1 MHLRP
6 GSRGIN
12 LHSGWAMAVGGM
24 IGGGIYTL
32 AGVILGVAGPM
43 AWLSLLLGC
52 VLALVTVRSYYH
64 LTMRLGKEGV
74 PVTLLVRQGHPRRAV
89 LVSWWLIFV
98 YVLAMGVYAFT
109 FGHYLGRALGLS
121 SFAIALCT
129 IGLVTILVCIN
140 LIGIKEPAGV
150 QITAVWIE
158 LLILATLATI
168 GFIHWNP
175 RNLTAGVPAGSLSGV
190 VSGMAATF
198 IAFEGFEMIA
208 YDYRE
213 LEAPRRIMGKG
224 LAAAVIAVGAAYAL
238 VTVGAG
244 SLVGAKTLVAQK
256 ENALAVAG
264 ARAGGTVGLVIV
276 TVAACASAAS
286 AVNATL
292 FSVARLA
299 RASAEQGLMP
309 AAFERC
315 NRRQCPHFG
324 IIFLGIISCGVAV
337 VSSLEVLVQT
347 ASLAF
352 LTLFGFVNGMAFHE
366 SRWRDWIALLGTLG
380 AAGAAVIV
388 TRSLAYQYPWVFAGL
403 AIAATLTFL
412 FYKVGRSWIRIRR
425 ARRAAAAPQAS

>member
-1 MHLRP
+1 
-6 GSRGIN
+6 
-12 LHSGWAMAVGGM
+12 MAVGGL

-32 AGVILGVAGPM
+32 AGVILGVAGPL

-52 VLALVTVRSYYH
+52 VLALVTVRSYYS
-64 LTMRLGKEGV
+64 LTMRLREEGV
-74 PVTLLVRQGHPRRAV
+74 PVTLLVREGHPRRAV

-98 YVLAMGVYAFT
+98 YVLAVGVYAFT

-121 SFAIALCT
+121 EFAIALCT
-129 IGLVTILVCIN
+129 IGLVAILVCIN
-140 LIGIKEPAGV
+140 LIGIKEPAGI

-168 GFIHWNP
+168 GFWRWNP
-175 RNLTAGVPAGSLSGV
+175 HHLTAGVPAGSLGGV

-213 LEAPRRIMGKG
+213 LQTPRRIMGKG
-224 LAAAVIAVGAAYAL
+224 VAAAVIAVGLAYAL

-244 SLVGAKTLVAQK
+244 SLVGARTLVAQK

-264 ARAGGTVGLVIV
+264 AKAGGAVGLVIV

-299 RASAEQGLMP
+299 RASAEQGLLP

-315 NRRQCPHFG
+315 NRRECPHYAL
-324 IIFLGIISCGVAV
+324 IFLGIVSCVVAV
-337 VSSLEVLVQT
+337 VSSLDVLVQT

-352 LTLFGFVNGMAFHE
+352 LVLFGFVNAMEFFE
-366 SRWRDWIALLGTLG
+366 SKWRDWIALLGALG
-380 AAGAAVIV
+380 AAGAAVVV
-388 TRSLAYQYPWVFAGL
+388 TRTLAHQYPWVSAGL
-403 AIAATLTFL
+403 FAAALLTFL
-412 FYKVGRSWIRIRR
+412 LYKLARSWIRVRRTRR
-425 ARRAAAAPQAS
+425 ATSPAAP